1 MFMLRLLSVI
11 SAALA
16 VNFIFLEEVKSQ
28 SNVSAISPNPPQVTL
43 PEAKT
48 LEPDPNLLQL
58 PTQPVEV
65 QIPTTQPITLNQ
77 AIALAERNN
86 RDLQVAEL
94 TLKRS
99 QAALRQAQAALY
111 PKLNGDAELAY
122 ERNAKDRL
130 NDLKYAQKD
139 AQSTGALGG
148 TVELSYDLFT
158 SGRRP
163 AQIRA
168 AEAQTRVEQLDVE
181 RVRSQI
187 RLEVT
192 NAYYDLQQADEQ
204 VRIAQASVKNVQR
217 LLSDAQALE
226 EGGLGTKFDI
236 IRTRVQL
243 GNAEQELTDAQVQ
256 QEVARR
262 QLVSILSLS
271 EVADVSAADP
281 VEIAGEWQPSLEA
294 SILLAYK
301 NRVELPQQ
309 LAQRE
314 IAQQQRKAA
323 IAGVLPQVSLF
334 ANYQTVNEFNEEFG
348 TLQGYAAGARLRWN
362 LFDGGAAMAAADQE
376 TQNRAIAE
384 TRYAQSRNQIRLQV
398 EQSYK
403 NLRANARS
411 IQTATAA
418 LKEAREALDIAQF
431 RFQSGVGTQ
440 LDVITAQTD
449 LIRAESNR
457 LRSVLN
463 YNRALAAL
471 QRAVS
476 QVTSPS
482 PSQKPKS

>member
-1 MFMLRLLSVI
+1 MPNFPCYAVIMSVGVFLSLTYGE
-11 SAALA
+11 LA
-16 VNFIFLEEVKSQ
+16 TAQQ
-28 SNVSAISPNPPQVTL
+28 SPKPSSIQPTPQIPATLNPD
-43 PEAKT
+43 A
-48 LEPDPNLLQL
+48 NLLQL
-58 PTQPVEV
+58 PTQPTEV
-65 QIPTTQPITLNQ
+65 QLQPIQPITLQQ
-77 AIALAERNN
+77 AISLAERNN
-86 RDLQVAEL
+86 RELQVAEL

-99 QAALRQAQAALY
+99 QAGLRQARAALY
-111 PKLNGDAELAY
+111 PTLNGEAELAY

-130 NDLKYAQKD
+130 NDLKYEDKD

-168 AEAQTRVEQLDVE
+168 AEQQVRFDQLEVN
-181 RVRSQI
+181 RVRSQT
-187 RLEVT
+187 RLEVA

-204 VRIAQASVKNVQR
+204 VRIAQAGVKNVQR

-243 GNAEQELTDAQVQ
+243 GNAEQELIDAQVQ
-256 QEVARR
+256 QEIARR
-262 QLVSILSLS
+262 QLVSLLSLS

-281 VEIAGEWQPSLEA
+281 VEVAGDWKLSLED

-301 NRVELPQQ
+301 NRVEFQQQ

-314 IAQQQRKAA
+314 IAQQQRRVA
-323 IAGVLPQVSLF
+323 IAGYLPQVSLF
-334 ANYQTVNEFNEEFG
+334 ANYQVVNEFNEPFG
-348 TLQGYAAGARLRWN
+348 TLQGYAVGGRLRWN
-362 LFDGGAAMAAADQE
+362 FFDGGAALAVADQE
-376 TQNRAIAE
+376 NQNRAIAE
-384 TRYAQSRNQIRLQV
+384 ARFAQNRNQIRLQV
-398 EQSYK
+398 EPAYK
-403 NLRANARS
+403 NLKANSRS

-431 RFQSGVGTQ
+431 RFKSGVGTQ

-457 LRSVLN
+457 LRAVLN

-471 QRAVS
+471 QRA
-476 QVTSPS
+476 TSNP
-482 PSQKPKS
+482 PATTP

>member
-1 MFMLRLLSVI
+1 MPNFPCYAVVI
-11 SAALA
+11 S
-16 VNFIFLEEVKSQ
+16 VGV
-28 SNVSAISPNPPQVTL
+28 AISLSYGDASTAQTLDASPVQPTPTALQPPASL
-43 PEAKT
+43 N
-48 LEPDPNLLQL
+48 LDSNLLQL
-58 PTQPVEV
+58 PTQPAEV
-65 QIPTTQPITLNQ
+65 QLQSTQAITLQQ

-86 RDLQVAEL
+86 RELQVAEL

-99 QAALRQAQAALY
+99 QAGLRQARAALY
-111 PKLNGDAELAY
+111 PTLNGEAELAY

-130 NDLKYAQKD
+130 NDLKYEDKD

-168 AEAQTRVEQLDVE
+168 AEQQVQFAQLEVDRVRLQTR
-181 RVRSQI
+181 
-187 RLEVT
+187 LEIT

-204 VRIAQASVKNVQR
+204 IRITQAGVKNVQR

-236 IRTRVQL
+236 VRTRVQL
-243 GNAEQELTDAQVQ
+243 GNAEQELIDAQVQ
-256 QEVARR
+256 QEITRR
-262 QLVSILSLS
+262 QLVSLLSLS

-281 VEIAGEWQPSLEA
+281 VEVAGDWKLSLED

-301 NRVELPQQ
+301 NRVEFQQQ

-314 IAQQQRKAA
+314 IAQQQRRVA
-323 IAGVLPQVSLF
+323 IAGYLPQVSLF
-334 ANYQTVNEFNEEFG
+334 ANYQVVNEFNEPFG
-348 TLQGYAAGARLRWN
+348 TLQGYAVGGRLRWN
-362 LFDGGAAMAAADQE
+362 LFDGGAALAVADQE

-384 TRYAQSRNQIRLQV
+384 TRFAQQRNQIRLQV
-398 EQSYK
+398 EQAYK
-403 NLRANARS
+403 NLKANSRS
-411 IQTATAA
+411 IETAAAA

-457 LRSVLN
+457 LRAVLN
-463 YNRALAAL
+463 HNRALAAL
-471 QRAVS
+471 QRA
-476 QVTSPS
+476 TSNP
-482 PSQKPKS
+482 PATPTTKNP

>member
-1 MFMLRLLSVI
+1 MPNFPCCAVIVSVG
-11 SAALA
+11 
-16 VNFIFLEEVKSQ
+16 IFLSLTYGELTTAQQ
-28 SNVSAISPNPPQVTL
+28 SPKPSSIQPTPQIPATLNPD
-43 PEAKT
+43 A
-48 LEPDPNLLQL
+48 NLLQL
-58 PTQPVEV
+58 PTQPAEV
-65 QIPTTQPITLNQ
+65 QLQPTQPITLQQ

-86 RDLQVAEL
+86 RELQVAEL

-99 QAALRQAQAALY
+99 QAGLRQARAALY
-111 PKLNGDAELAY
+111 PTLSGEAELAY

-130 NDLKYAQKD
+130 NDLKYKNED
-139 AQSTGALGG
+139 AQPTGVLGG

-163 AQIRA
+163 AQLRA
-168 AEAQTRVEQLDVE
+168 AEQQVRVAQLEVD
-181 RVRSQI
+181 RVRLQT

-204 VRIAQASVKNVQR
+204 VRIAQAGVKNVQR

-236 IRTRVQL
+236 VRTRVQL
-243 GNAEQELTDAQVQ
+243 GNAEQELIDAQVQ
-256 QEVARR
+256 QEIARR
-262 QLVSILSLS
+262 QLVSLLSLS
-271 EVADVSAADP
+271 EMADVSAADP
-281 VEIAGEWQPSLEA
+281 VEVAGDWKLSLED

-301 NRVELPQQ
+301 NRVEFQQQ

-314 IAQQQRKAA
+314 IAQQQRRAA
-323 IAGVLPQVSLF
+323 IAGYLPQVSLF
-334 ANYQTVNEFNEEFG
+334 ANYQVVNEFNEPFG
-348 TLQGYAAGARLRWN
+348 ALQGYALGGRLRWN
-362 LFDGGAAMAAADQE
+362 FFDGGAALAAADQE
-376 TQNRAIAE
+376 NQNQAIAA
-384 TRYAQSRNQIRLQV
+384 TRFAQSRNQIRLQV
-398 EQSYK
+398 EQAYK
-403 NLRANARS
+403 NLKANSRS

-457 LRSVLN
+457 LRAVLS

-471 QRAVS
+471 QRA
-476 QVTSPS
+476 TSNS
-482 PSQKPKS
+482 PAKSAANNP